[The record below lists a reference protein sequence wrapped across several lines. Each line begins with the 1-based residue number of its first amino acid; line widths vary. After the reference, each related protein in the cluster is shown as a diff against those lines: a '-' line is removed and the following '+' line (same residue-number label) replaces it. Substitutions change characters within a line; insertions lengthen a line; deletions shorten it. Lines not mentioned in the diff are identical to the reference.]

1 MEAVSTW
8 DDMRLDTRLV
18 EGIKAMKWDK
28 PTAVQQV
35 SIPEALKGRD
45 VAVQARTGTGKTGA
59 FLLPIMQRIL
69 IERQNAKRNPSRQG
83 STPFALILTPSVELA
98 QQTAE
103 AANAIAKFI
112 KPRIVIEDISQ
123 RASSTDA
130 NLKTA
135 DIVVCTASLLAKRM
149 KAGAITSGCLSTL
162 KVVVVDEAD
171 YIADVAPSSMQTI
184 QSCLI
189 TLSIQTLLF
198 SATLTNGV
206 ASIKGQLQR
215 SPTNITLTN
224 EDVESAP
231 AGSKASK
238 TQSDDT
244 PIIENYVR
252 VKDTDDNNLKQF
264 YLIASEECHSH
275 TLLFGLYR
283 MNLITGKTLVFVDD
297 EDETYQLQNFLEQ
310 LGVAAAVYDTHLP
323 VNVRVDMLR
332 KFQSGAVSTLL
343 CTDSTL
349 ERASADVAAVVG
361 DDDDAPKRKAGKKSR
376 RAEEG
381 GSDMSALH
389 RGIDF
394 SDVRNVIIFDGVEQ
408 PTALNFNKYCHRVG
422 RTGRAGQ
429 AGTAITIFKVPQAR
443 RVLTPLKD
451 YLQTAKN
458 ESLKPFK
465 KMERSAAAKLQYRV
479 DTVLTSV
486 TRTATRR
493 LRVATVASEV
503 ARSSYLQSQMSE
515 HDTDTLKKIVGR
527 TSRHVKSDR
536 TLLELPNYMH
546 IKADAPKDF
555 RIRVNKTRGSRKED
569 VFRNVTRK
577 AAVDPLKQVV
587 KKVRHDLAEAKR
599 QDRKAARK
607 SKKD

>member
-1 MEAVSTW
+1 
-8 DDMRLDTRLV
+8 
-18 EGIKAMKWDK
+18 MKWDK

-59 FLLPIMQRIL
+59 FLLPILQRIL
-69 IERQNAKRNPSRQG
+69 IERQNAKRNPSRLG

-103 AANAIAKFI
+103 AATAIAKFV
-112 KPRIVIEDISQ
+112 KKRIVIEDISQ

-135 DIVVCTASLLAKRM
+135 DVVVCTASLLAKRM

-171 YIADVAPSSMQTI
+171 YIADVAPASMQTI

-189 TLSIQTLLF
+189 TLSVQTLLF

-206 ASIKGQLQR
+206 ATIKGQLQR

-224 EDVESAP
+224 EDVETSGAP
-231 AGSKASK
+231 ASKSSK
-238 TQSDDT
+238 KSAADDA
-244 PIIENYVR
+244 PVVESYVR
-252 VKDTDDNNLKQF
+252 VKDTDANNLKQY
-264 YLIASEECHSH
+264 YLVAAEECHSH

-283 MNLITGKTLVFVDD
+283 MNLISGKTLVFVDD

-349 ERASADVAAVVG
+349 ERASADAAAIVG
-361 DDDDAPKRKAGKKSR
+361 DDDAPKRKAGKKSR
-376 RAEEG
+376 RAEDG

-408 PTALNFNKYCHRVG
+408 PTALDFNKYCHRVG

-429 AGTAITIFKVPQAR
+429 PGTSIAIFRVPQAR

-451 YLQTAKN
+451 YLETAKH
-458 ESLKPFK
+458 ETIKPFK
-465 KMERSAAAKLQYRV
+465 KMDRTAAAKLQYRV

-527 TSRHVKSDR
+527 TARHVKSDR
-536 TLLELPNYMH
+536 TLLDVPTYMR
-546 IKADAPKDF
+546 IKTDAPKEF
-555 RIRVNKTRGSRKED
+555 RSRVNNGRGVRKED
-569 VFRNVTRK
+569 IFRSVTRK
-577 AAVDPLKQVV
+577 VAVDPLKQVV

-607 SKKD
+607 AKKDE